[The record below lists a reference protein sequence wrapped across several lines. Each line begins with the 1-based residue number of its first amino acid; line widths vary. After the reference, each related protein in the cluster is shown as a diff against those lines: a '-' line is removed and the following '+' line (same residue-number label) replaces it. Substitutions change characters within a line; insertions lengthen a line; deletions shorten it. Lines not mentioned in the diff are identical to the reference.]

1 MPAFLPALV
10 LAVVPTLIG
19 LAQVFCQVSA
29 DDSSRPG
36 ATIQAAL
43 NGNGQTAELTYGF
56 RGQSTV
62 LETAAPVSFGEEG
75 GVPTVVASYKA
86 WLDGIAS
93 SSQTDEQDL
102 QVFQSSFVFFPVT
115 D

>member
-1 MPAFLPALV
+1 M
-10 LAVVPTLIG
+10 
-19 LAQVFCQVSA
+19 
-29 DDSSRPG
+29 
-36 ATIQAAL
+36 
-43 NGNGQTAELTYGF
+43 
-56 RGQSTV
+56 
-62 LETAAPVSFGEEG
+62 
-75 GVPTVVASYKA
+75 VVASYKA